1 MHAIDASRHAHISHI
16 RPILLVLNRVLK
28 FLLVCL
34 GFVSIG
40 APVEQFLGCSC
51 TTNRLIWLYQWSLQ
65 FHFIKNTDIIF
76 DSTLSPNPGESTQ
89 AGNARR
95 ALSMWSFKLVS
106 INFCR
111 ECTFSNF
118 HLSSSHSASAK
129 LVPFPLINGQID
141 VCLIWRLIGRRKASC
156 GPNIWANIPSKYS
169 PLFSFLQLSKH
180 LERLKRWPDI
190 SFPKYTPPAAIP
202 IHQS

>member
-1 MHAIDASRHAHISHI
+1 M
-16 RPILLVLNRVLK
+16 RPIFLVLNQVLK
-28 FLLVCL
+28 FL
-34 GFVSIG
+34 IG
-40 APVEQFLGCSC
+40 LPWICFNWSPCWAVFRFLMYDHES
-51 TTNRLIWLYQWSLQ
+51 TSNRLIWLYQWSLQ
-65 FHFIKNTDIIF
+65 FHFIKNTDFIF

-141 VCLIWRLIGRRKASC
+141 GCLIWRLIGRRMASC

-190 SFPKYTPPAAIP
+190 SFPKYTPPTAIP

>member
-1 MHAIDASRHAHISHI
+1 MTEYEYEYYSVWKNHPNTNTNII
-16 RPILLVLNRVLK
+16 RFENIN
-28 FLLVCL
+28 
-34 GFVSIG
+34 
-40 APVEQFLGCSC
+40 Q
-51 TTNRLIWLYQWSLQ
+51 IWIRIFWYSNIIW
-65 FHFIKNTDIIF
+65 IIF
-76 DSTLSPNPGESTQ
+76 EYRIIRSPLDSTLSPYPGESTQ

-141 VCLIWRLIGRRKASC
+141 GCLIWRLIGRRMASC

-190 SFPKYTPPAAIP
+190 SFPKYTPPTAIP

>member
-1 MHAIDASRHAHISHI
+1 
-16 RPILLVLNRVLK
+16 
-28 FLLVCL
+28 
-34 GFVSIG
+34 
-40 APVEQFLGCSC
+40 
-51 TTNRLIWLYQWSLQ
+51 
-65 FHFIKNTDIIF
+65 
-76 DSTLSPNPGESTQ
+76 
-89 AGNARR
+89 
-95 ALSMWSFKLVS
+95 MWSFKLVS

-141 VCLIWRLIGRRKASC
+141 GCLIWRLIGRRKASC
-156 GPNIWANIPSKYS
+156 GPNIWANIPSNYS

-190 SFPKYTPPAAIP
+190 SFPKYTPPTAIP
-202 IHQS
+202 IHQSWKRMWQFICTKEKKMNLDWTANVRLCCEPNCRYILIYLLCAICDQQGLAEKLKCIKCKQMAFLRQAVRKL